1 MSKLGTSDFMTLF
14 AFVVA
19 REINVKNNQAVSS
32 KDSSKI
38 FIDSLV
44 SIF

>member
-1 MSKLGTSDFMTLF
+1 MPKLGTSDFMTLF
-14 AFVVA
+14 AFVVV
-19 REINVKNNQAVSS
+19 REINVKNNQVVSS